1 MDIVQLPLGHIDE
14 DTDQPRYQF
23 DEEALVEL
31 MRNIE
36 EIGLLSPI
44 KVRTID
50 GGRYKIIY
58 GNRRYKACKRLGL
71 ATIPCIVTSMTD
83 EQDIYMEQIAENL
96 TRQGFSPI
104 EEAEAFNKLM
114 TDPKFNRSVKFLAS
128 KFGKPEA
135 YIKNKCE
142 LLKFGNS
149 VRKLIIGG
157 TEIRKDRLTEDQ
169 LLPLKDLPVE
179 HRDPLALIM
188 ARDEMPPSDVKKI
201 AKLFKDKDI
210 SASTKDK
217 LLYKSGPG
225 LIETWSI
232 QQHNKAEK
240 AKPAEPKAPKAE
252 KAPKASDPSS
262 ETTASSEVA
271 ATPPIS
277 PYEAMDRK
285 LNQLLAALPAFTPLP
300 DEAALSLQEMDAETR
315 IALIRRMEA
324 LLEQLRSHAEEW
336 EKLKTIAAAN

>member
-1 MDIVQLPLGHIDE
+1 MDIIQIPLAMIDE

-44 KVRTID
+44 KVRTIE

-58 GNRRYKACKRLGL
+58 GNRRYKACKRLDL
-71 ATIPCIVTSMTD
+71 PAIPCIVTNMTD

-128 KFGKPEA
+128 KFGKPES

-142 LLKFGNS
+142 LLKFSNA

-169 LLPLKDLPVE
+169 LLPLKDLPME

-188 ARDEMPPSDVKKI
+188 AKDEMPPSDVKKI

-225 LIETWSI
+225 LLETWSI
-232 QQHNKAEK
+232 QQNNKTEK
-240 AKPAEPKAPKAE
+240 AKPAEPKPPKAD
-252 KAPKASDPSS
+252 KATKMDIPT
-262 ETTASSEVA
+262 ETTAVSVEA
-271 ATPPIS
+271 PPIPAN
-277 PYEAMDRK
+277 PYAAMDMK
-285 LNQLLAALPAFTPLP
+285 LNQLLSALPTFSPLP
-300 DEAALSLQEMDAETR
+300 QEAALTLQEMDAEQR
-315 IALIRRMEA
+315 AELIRRMDA
-324 LLEQLRSHAEEW
+324 LLEQLRSHTEEW
-336 EKLKTIAAAN
+336 DKLKSIAAAN

>member
-1 MDIVQLPLGHIDE
+1 MDIVQIPLAMIDE

-44 KVRTID
+44 KVRTIE

-58 GNRRYKACKRLGL
+58 GNRRYKACKRLDL
-71 ATIPCIVTSMTD
+71 PAIPCIVTNMTD

-128 KFGKPEA
+128 KFGKPES

-142 LLKFGNS
+142 LLKFSNA

-169 LLPLKDLPVE
+169 LLPLKDLPME

-188 ARDEMPPSDVKKI
+188 AKDEMPPSDVKKI

-225 LIETWSI
+225 LLETWSI
-232 QQHNKAEK
+232 QQNNKAEK
-240 AKPAEPKAPKAE
+240 AKPVEPKPTKVKKAV
-252 KAPKASDPSS
+252 KIDVPT
-262 ETTASSEVA
+262 ETTAVFAEA
-271 ATPPIS
+271 APTPAN
-277 PYEAMDRK
+277 PYVAMDMK
-285 LNQLLAALPAFTPLP
+285 LNQLLSALPAFTPLP
-300 DEAALSLQEMDAETR
+300 NEAALSLQEMDAEQR
-315 IALIRRMEA
+315 AELIRRMDA
-324 LLEQLRSHAEEW
+324 LLEQLRSHTEEW
-336 EKLKTIAAAN
+336 DKLKTIAAAN

>member
-1 MDIVQLPLGHIDE
+1 MDIVQLPLNLIDE

-58 GNRRYKACKRLGL
+58 GNRRYKACTRLGL
-71 ATIPCIVTSMTD
+71 ETIPCIVTNMTD

-128 KFGKPEA
+128 KFGKPES

-142 LLKFGNS
+142 LLKFGAS

-169 LLPLKDLPVE
+169 LLPLKDLPME

-188 ARDEMPPSDVKKI
+188 ARDEMPPTDVKKI

-210 SASTKDK
+210 SAATKDK

-225 LIETWSI
+225 LLETWSV
-232 QQHNKAEK
+232 QQHNKSEK

-252 KAPKASDPSS
+252 KAPKAADP
-262 ETTASSEVA
+262 AVA
-271 ATPPIS
+271 ATDPIPAVSSPAS
-277 PYEAMDRK
+277 PYEAMERK
-285 LNQLLAALPAFTPLP
+285 LDQLLAALPAFTPLS
-300 DEAALSLQEMDAETR
+300 EETALSLQEMDAEER
-315 IALIRRMEA
+315 AALIRRMDA
-324 LLEQLRSHAEEW
+324 LLETLRSHAEEW
-336 EKLKTIAAAN
+336 DKLKKVAAAN

>member
-1 MDIVQLPLGHIDE
+1 MDIVQLPLNQIDE

-58 GNRRYKACKRLGL
+58 GNRRYKACKRLEL
-71 ATIPCIVTSMTD
+71 DTIPCIVTNMTD
-83 EQDIYMEQIAENL
+83 EQEIYLEQIAENL

-114 TDPKFNRSVKFLAS
+114 TDPKFSRSVKFLAS
-128 KFGKPEA
+128 KFGKPES

-169 LLPLKDLPVE
+169 LLPLKDLPME
-179 HRDPLALIM
+179 HRDPLALLM
-188 ARDEMPPSDVKKI
+188 ARDEMPPTDVKKI

-210 SASTKDK
+210 SAATKDK

-225 LIETWSI
+225 LLETWSI

-252 KAPKASDPSS
+252 KNKTAEAT
-262 ETTASSEVA
+262 ETGTTAAVE
-271 ATPPIS
+271 ATPSPVS
-277 PYEAMDRK
+277 PYEAVDKK
-285 LNQLLAALPAFTPLP
+285 LNQLLAALPSFTPLP
-300 DEAALSLQEMDAETR
+300 NEAALSLQELNAEER
-315 IALIRRMEA
+315 AELIRRMEA
-324 LLEQLRSHAEEW
+324 LLEQLRSHTEEW
-336 EKLKTIAAAN
+336 DKLKKIAASN

>member
-1 MDIVQLPLGHIDE
+1 MDIVQLPLTQIDE

-71 ATIPCIVTSMTD
+71 VTIPCIVTNMTD
-83 EQDIYMEQIAENL
+83 EQEIYLEQIAENL

-114 TDPKFNRSVKFLAS
+114 TDPKFSRSVKFLAS
-128 KFGKPEA
+128 KFGKPES

-169 LLPLKDLPVE
+169 LLPLKDLPME

-210 SASTKDK
+210 SAATKDK

-225 LIETWSI
+225 LLETWSV

-252 KAPKASDPSS
+252 KSKPAEVNETATTVVETVPAP
-262 ETTASSEVA
+262 V
-271 ATPPIS
+271 S
-277 PYEAMDRK
+277 PYEAMDKK
-285 LNQLLAALPAFTPLP
+285 LNQLLTALPSFSPLP
-300 DEAALSLQEMDAETR
+300 NEAALSLQELNAEER
-315 IALIRRMEA
+315 AELIRRMEA
-324 LLEQLRSHAEEW
+324 LLEQLRCHTEEW
-336 EKLKTIAAAN
+336 DKLKKIAAAN

>member
-1 MDIVQLPLGHIDE
+1 MDIVQLPLNQIDE

-71 ATIPCIVTSMTD
+71 ATIPCIVTNMTD
-83 EQDIYMEQIAENL
+83 EQEIYLEQIAENL

-114 TDPKFNRSVKFLAS
+114 TDPKFSRSVKFLAS
-128 KFGKPEA
+128 KFGKPES

-169 LLPLKDLPVE
+169 LLPLKDLPME

-188 ARDEMPPSDVKKI
+188 ARDEMPPTDVKKI

-210 SASTKDK
+210 SAATKDK

-225 LIETWSI
+225 LLETWSV

-252 KAPKASDPSS
+252 KIKSAEVS
-262 ETTASSEVA
+262 ETGTTAAAEVMPY
-271 ATPPIS
+271 TVS
-277 PYEAMDRK
+277 PYEAMDKK
-285 LNQLLAALPAFTPLP
+285 LNQLLAALPSFTPLP
-300 DEAALSLQEMDAETR
+300 EEAALTLQELNAEERTQ
-315 IALIRRMEA
+315 LIRRMEA
-324 LLEQLRSHAEEW
+324 LLEQLRSHTEEW
-336 EKLKTIAAAN
+336 DKLKKIAAAN

>member
-1 MDIVQLPLGHIDE
+1 MDIVQLPLTQIDE

-71 ATIPCIVTSMTD
+71 ATIPCIVTNMTD
-83 EQDIYMEQIAENL
+83 EQEIYLEQIAENL
-96 TRQGFSPI
+96 TRQAFSPI

-128 KFGKPEA
+128 KFGKPES

-142 LLKFGNS
+142 LLKFGAS

-169 LLPLKDLPVE
+169 LLPLKDLPME

-188 ARDEMPPSDVKKI
+188 ARDEMPPTDVKKI
-201 AKLFKDKDI
+201 AKLFKDKEI
-210 SASTKDK
+210 SAATKDK

-225 LIETWSI
+225 LLETWSI

-240 AKPAEPKAPKAE
+240 AKPAEPKAPKPEKNRSAVVAE
-252 KAPKASDPSS
+252 TG
-262 ETTASSEVA
+262 TTAVVEAVP
-271 ATPPIS
+271 TQTS
-277 PYEAMDRK
+277 PYEAMDKK
-285 LNQLLAALPAFTPLP
+285 LNQLLAALPSFTPLP
-300 DEAALSLQEMDAETR
+300 NEAALSLQELDAEERTD
-315 IALIRRMEA
+315 LIRRMEA
-324 LLEQLRSHAEEW
+324 LLEQLRSHTEEW
-336 EKLKTIAAAN
+336 DKLKKIAAAN

>member
-1 MDIVQLPLGHIDE
+1 MDITQLPLTLIDE

-23 DEEALVEL
+23 DEEALAEL

-44 KVRTID
+44 KVRTIE

-71 ATIPCIVTSMTD
+71 ATIPCIVTNMTD
-83 EQDIYMEQIAENL
+83 EQDIYLEQIAENL
-96 TRQGFSPI
+96 TREGFSPI

-114 TDPKFNRSVKFLAS
+114 TDPKFSRSVKFLAS
-128 KFGKPEA
+128 KFGKPES

-142 LLKFGNS
+142 LLKFGAA
-149 VRKLIIGG
+149 VRRLIIGG
-157 TEIRKDRLTEDQ
+157 TEIKKDRLTEDQ
-169 LLPLKDLPVE
+169 LLPLKDLPME

-188 ARDEMPPSDVKKI
+188 ARDEMPATDVKKI

-225 LIETWSI
+225 LLETWSI

-240 AKPAEPKAPKAE
+240 AKPVEPKS
-252 KAPKASDPSS
+252 PKASKVKDEPSAEES
-262 ETTASSEVA
+262 VTHA
-271 ATPPIS
+271 AAPTS
-277 PYEAMDRK
+277 PYDRMEQK
-285 LNQLLAALPAFTPLP
+285 LEQLSKDIIP
-300 DEAALSLQEMDAETR
+300 ALSIFTLESLQQLPPVERNAIIKRMDV
-315 IALIRRMEA
+315 
-324 LLEQLRSHAEEW
+324 LLEQLRTHVDEIDKLKALAHAE
-336 EKLKTIAAAN
+336 

>member
-1 MDIVQLPLGHIDE
+1 MDIVQIPLAMIDE

-44 KVRTID
+44 KVRTIE

-58 GNRRYKACKRLGL
+58 GNRRYKACKRLDL
-71 ATIPCIVTSMTD
+71 PAIPCIVTNMTD

-128 KFGKPEA
+128 KFGKPES

-142 LLKFGNS
+142 LLKFSNS

-169 LLPLKDLPVE
+169 LLPLKDLPME

-188 ARDEMPPSDVKKI
+188 AKDEMPPSDVKKI

-225 LIETWSI
+225 LLETWSI
-232 QQHNKAEK
+232 QQNNKAEK
-240 AKPAEPKAPKAE
+240 AKPAEPKPPKAD
-252 KAPKASDPSS
+252 KATKMDIPT
-262 ETTASSEVA
+262 ETTAVSVEA
-271 ATPPIS
+271 PPTPAN
-277 PYEAMDRK
+277 PYAAMDMK
-285 LNQLLAALPAFTPLP
+285 LNQLLSALPAFSPLP
-300 DEAALSLQEMDAETR
+300 QEAALTLQEMDAEQR
-315 IALIRRMEA
+315 AELIRRMDA
-324 LLEQLRSHAEEW
+324 LLVQLRSHTEEW
-336 EKLKTIAAAN
+336 DKLKSIAAAN

>member
-1 MDIVQLPLGHIDE
+1 MDIIQLPLTQIDE

-71 ATIPCIVTSMTD
+71 ATIPCIVTNMTD
-83 EQDIYMEQIAENL
+83 EQEIYLEQIAENL

-114 TDPKFNRSVKFLAS
+114 TDPKFSRSVKFLAS
-128 KFGKPEA
+128 KFGKPET

-142 LLKFGNS
+142 LLKFGSS

-169 LLPLKDLPVE
+169 LLPLKDLPME

-188 ARDEMPPSDVKKI
+188 AKDEMPPSDVKKI

-225 LIETWSI
+225 LLETWSV

-252 KAPKASDPSS
+252 KAPKASVSP
-262 ETTASSEVA
+262 TGVAASSEVA
-271 ATPPIS
+271 AAPSVS

-300 DEAALSLQEMDAETR
+300 DESALSLQEMDAESR

-324 LLEQLRSHAEEW
+324 LLDQLRSHTEEW
-336 EKLKTIAAAN
+336 DKLKTIAAAN

>member
-1 MDIVQLPLGHIDE
+1 MDIVQLPLTQIDE

-71 ATIPCIVTSMTD
+71 ATIPCIVTNMTD
-83 EQDIYMEQIAENL
+83 EQEIYLEQIAENL

-128 KFGKPEA
+128 KFGKPES

-142 LLKFGNS
+142 LLKFGAS

-169 LLPLKDLPVE
+169 LLPLKDLPME

-188 ARDEMPPSDVKKI
+188 ARDEMPPTDVKKI
-201 AKLFKDKDI
+201 AKLFKDKEI
-210 SASTKDK
+210 SAATKDK

-225 LIETWSI
+225 LLETWSI

-240 AKPAEPKAPKAE
+240 AKPAEPKAPKPEKNKSAVVAE
-252 KAPKASDPSS
+252 T
-262 ETTASSEVA
+262 ETTAVVEAVPTQTSL
-271 ATPPIS
+271 
-277 PYEAMDRK
+277 YEAMDKK
-285 LNQLLAALPAFTPLP
+285 LNQLLAALPSFTPLP
-300 DEAALSLQEMDAETR
+300 NEAALSLQELDAEERTD
-315 IALIRRMEA
+315 LIRRMEA
-324 LLEQLRSHAEEW
+324 LLEQLRSHTEEW
-336 EKLKTIAAAN
+336 DKLKKIAAAN

>member
-1 MDIVQLPLGHIDE
+1 MDIVQIPLAMIDE

-44 KVRTID
+44 KVRTIE

-58 GNRRYKACKRLGL
+58 GNRRYKACKRLDL
-71 ATIPCIVTSMTD
+71 PAIPCIVTNMTD

-128 KFGKPEA
+128 KFGKPES

-142 LLKFGNS
+142 LLKFSNA

-169 LLPLKDLPVE
+169 LLPLKDLPME

-188 ARDEMPPSDVKKI
+188 AKDEMPPSDVKKI

-225 LIETWSI
+225 LLETWSI
-232 QQHNKAEK
+232 QQNNKAEK
-240 AKPAEPKAPKAE
+240 AKPAEPKPPKAD
-252 KAPKASDPSS
+252 KATKMDIPT
-262 ETTASSEVA
+262 ETTAVSVEA
-271 ATPPIS
+271 APTPAN
-277 PYEAMDRK
+277 PYAAMDMK
-285 LNQLLAALPAFTPLP
+285 LNQLLSALPAFSPLP
-300 DEAALSLQEMDAETR
+300 HEAALSLQEMDAEQR
-315 IALIRRMEA
+315 AELIRRMDA
-324 LLEQLRSHAEEW
+324 LLVQLRSHTEEW
-336 EKLKTIAAAN
+336 DKLKSIAAAN

>member
-1 MDIVQLPLGHIDE
+1 MDIVQIPLAMIDE

-44 KVRTID
+44 KVRTIE

-58 GNRRYKACKRLGL
+58 GNRRYKACKRLDL
-71 ATIPCIVTSMTD
+71 PAIPCIVTSMTD

-128 KFGKPEA
+128 KFGKPES

-142 LLKFGNS
+142 LLKFSNA

-169 LLPLKDLPVE
+169 LLPLKDLPME

-188 ARDEMPPSDVKKI
+188 AKDEMPPSDVKKI

-225 LIETWSI
+225 LLETWSI
-232 QQHNKAEK
+232 QQNNKAEK
-240 AKPAEPKAPKAE
+240 AKPAEPKPSKAE
-252 KAPKASDPSS
+252 KAIKIDVPT
-262 ETTASSEVA
+262 ETTAVSVEA
-271 ATPPIS
+271 APTPEN
-277 PYEAMDRK
+277 PYAAMDTK
-285 LNQLLAALPAFTPLP
+285 LNQLLSALPAFSPLP
-300 DEAALSLQEMDAETR
+300 DEAALSLQEMDAEQR
-315 IALIRRMEA
+315 AELIRRMDA
-324 LLEQLRSHAEEW
+324 LLEQLRSHTEEW
-336 EKLKTIAAAN
+336 DKLKSIAAAN

>member
-1 MDIVQLPLGHIDE
+1 MDIVQLPLTQIDE

-71 ATIPCIVTSMTD
+71 ATIPCIVTNMTD
-83 EQDIYMEQIAENL
+83 EQEIYLEQIAENL

-114 TDPKFNRSVKFLAS
+114 TDPKFSRSVKFLAS
-128 KFGKPEA
+128 KFGKPES

-169 LLPLKDLPVE
+169 LLPLKDLPME

-210 SASTKDK
+210 SAATKDK

-225 LIETWSI
+225 LLETWSV

-240 AKPAEPKAPKAE
+240 SKPAEPKAPKAE
-252 KAPKASDPSS
+252 KPKSTETETAT
-262 ETTASSEVA
+262 TTAVETIPAPV
-271 ATPPIS
+271 S
-277 PYEAMDRK
+277 PYEAMDKK
-285 LNQLLAALPAFTPLP
+285 LNQLLAVLPSFTPLP
-300 DEAALSLQEMDAETR
+300 NEAALSLQELNPEERME
-315 IALIRRMEA
+315 LIRRMEA

-336 EKLKTIAAAN
+336 DKLKKIAAAN

>member
-1 MDIVQLPLGHIDE
+1 MDIVQLPLTQIDE

-71 ATIPCIVTSMTD
+71 ATIPCIVTNMTD
-83 EQDIYMEQIAENL
+83 EQEIYLEQIAENL

-114 TDPKFNRSVKFLAS
+114 TDPKFSRSVKFLAS
-128 KFGKPEA
+128 KFGKPES

-169 LLPLKDLPVE
+169 LLPLKDLPME

-210 SASTKDK
+210 SAATKDK

-225 LIETWSI
+225 LLETWSV

-252 KAPKASDPSS
+252 KIKSAEVS
-262 ETTASSEVA
+262 ETGTTAAAEVMPY
-271 ATPPIS
+271 TVS
-277 PYEAMDRK
+277 PYEAMDKK
-285 LNQLLAALPAFTPLP
+285 LNQLLAALPSFTPLP
-300 DEAALSLQEMDAETR
+300 EEAALTLQELNAEERTQ
-315 IALIRRMEA
+315 LIRRMEA
-324 LLEQLRSHAEEW
+324 LLEQLRSHTEEW
-336 EKLKTIAAAN
+336 DKLKKIAAAN